1 MGNLRNKL
9 VTLIKL
15 IARYLLIVLND
26 GFICMRV
33 KKRLILFESFN
44 GKDISDN
51 PFAIYKQLI
60 QDDPTIKQSC
70 YFSVKP
76 AVYRRLAQTFP
87 DVQLIK
93 RFTPIWVWYSARASF
108 WVMNSRMPK
117 WWKKNSGTV
126 YIQTWHG
133 TPLKKL
139 GVDIDN
145 VEIPGNQTQQY
156 HQQFIDEAN
165 RWDYLI
171 APNQYSKDIFKSA
184 FKFHHQFLDIGYPR
198 NDMLYQQNN
207 ATTITILKK
216 QLLGRVPSK
225 VVMYAPTWRDDDYQK
240 QGSYKFELP
249 FNLKDFFAAVD
260 DETMLIIRP
269 HYLVKDH
276 INITGFQD
284 RVKICADEDI
294 NELYLITDLLITDYS
309 SVMFDFANLKRPM
322 LFFPYDLSHYRDE
335 LRGFYF
341 NYQSQNLPGPVVTT
355 ADQFY
360 QALAIFKQRGEFP
373 DFRKNLAEFNTKFCS
388 WETGTASQKVSDL
401 ISNKGGK
408 RI

>member
-1 MGNLRNKL
+1 MSYLKRHL
-9 VTLIKL
+9 ITFIKL
-15 IARYLLIVLND
+15 IARCILIVMND

-33 KKRLILFESFN
+33 KKPLILFESFN

-60 QDDPTIKQSC
+60 KQAPEIKRHC

-76 AVYRRLAQTFP
+76 AAYSRLAAAFP
-87 DVQLIK
+87 EIQLIK
-93 RFTPIWVWYSARASF
+93 RFTPTWVWYSARASF

-117 WWKKNSGTV
+117 WWRKNKGTV

-139 GVDIDN
+139 GVDIAH
-145 VEIPGNQTQQY
+145 VEIPGSSTSQY
-156 HQQFIDEAN
+156 HQQFIDEAD

-184 FKFHHQFLDIGYPR
+184 FEFHHRFLDIGYPR
-198 NDMLYQQNN
+198 NDILYQQND
-207 ATTITILKK
+207 APHIQALKK
-216 QLLGRVPSK
+216 RILGRLPRK
-225 VVMYAPTWRDDDYQK
+225 VIMYAPTWRDDDYRS

-249 FNLKDFFAAVD
+249 FELKRFFNKLD
-260 DETMLIIRP
+260 QNTILIIRP

-276 INITGFQD
+276 IDITGFED

-294 NELYLITDLLITDYS
+294 NQLYLITDLLITDYS

-322 LFFPYDLSHYRDE
+322 LFFPYDLAHYRDE

-341 NYQSQNLPGPVVTT
+341 DYQPGNLPGPLVT
-355 ADQFY
+355 DPESFY
-360 QALAIFKQRGEFP
+360 NQLGIFNETGNFNHFQ
-373 DFRKNLAEFNTKFCS
+373 KNLTDFNNKFCA
-388 WETGTASQKVSDL
+388 WEKGMASQEVSDL
-401 ISNKGGK
+401 ILKGGK
-408 RI
+408 G